1 MTTKYHHEALLDAL
15 AQAYTAA
22 EKPQIAATS
31 IEHIFS
37 VLKAEHCWTKHPP
50 EQRPACKYLHS
61 IGNSSALWRA
71 FMPLVPKLA
80 WYSRTGD
87 DTFQDHHANA
97 IIFATDNHNPMVGQ
111 TVGATILAPGTG
123 YPDHHHVPEE
133 TYLVATAGWFKN
145 DAQDWQHRSSG
156 QTWYNPAHINHAMQ
170 ANPNTALVAFWALN
184 N

>member
-1 MTTKYHHEALLDAL
+1 MTAKNHHEALLDAL

-22 EKPQIAATS
+22 EKPEIAATS

-37 VLKAEHCWTKHPP
+37 VLKAEHCWTKRPP
-50 EQRPACKYLHS
+50 EPRPACKYLHS

-71 FMPLVPKLA
+71 FMPVVSKLA
-80 WYSRTGD
+80 WYSRAGD
-87 DTFQDHHANA
+87 DTFQNNHANA

-111 TVGATILAPGTG
+111 TIGATILAPGTG